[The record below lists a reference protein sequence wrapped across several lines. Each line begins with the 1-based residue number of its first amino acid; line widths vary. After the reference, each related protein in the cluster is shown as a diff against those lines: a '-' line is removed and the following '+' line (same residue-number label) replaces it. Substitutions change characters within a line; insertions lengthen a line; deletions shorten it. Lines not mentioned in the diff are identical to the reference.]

1 MSGSKLVFAS
11 PLGKIRPM
19 VVNPAGGLE
28 HPGGRAFKGRLG
40 QEENASNLPSISWGD
55 VLSSSRSKFGMYA
68 TSVEP
73 TGANRSMHD
82 YQNGPSP
89 MHTTASNCTTD
100 HVLSI
105 CPSTKLHIASRTPI
119 LVGSR
124 NRGIICLANFSAD
137 FVVPWHF
144 LM

>member
-1 MSGSKLVFAS
+1 
-11 PLGKIRPM
+11 
-19 VVNPAGGLE
+19 
-28 HPGGRAFKGRLG
+28 
-40 QEENASNLPSISWGD
+40 
-55 VLSSSRSKFGMYA
+55 MYA

-73 TGANRSMHD
+73 TGANRCMHD

-119 LVGSR
+119 LVGSQ